1 MTDLM
6 RLIAILL
13 AMLCHPALSAAAADV
28 PADVAR
34 YLAGLPVA
42 AAGPL
47 RDLTAG
53 GVRQDHSRRLGEAW
67 SGFDRRLLSKLRTFA
82 MNQLVDRR
90 HTALYF
96 FSGPDFAY
104 AQALFP
110 EASTYVLAG
119 LEPADTFPAADPSQA
134 RRAHAVAGA
143 NVI

>member
-1 MTDLM
+1 M

-53 GVRQDHSRRLGEAW
+53 GVLAGSFSQIGRS
-67 SGFDRRLLSKLRTFA
+67 
-82 MNQLVDRR
+82 LVRVR
-90 HTALYF
+90 
-96 FSGPDFAY
+96 
-104 AQALFP
+104 P
-110 EASTYVLAG
+110 EATIEVADIRD
-119 LEPADTFPAADPSQA
+119 EPARGSS
-134 RRAHAVAGA
+134 AHRPVFLQRS
-143 NVI
+143 